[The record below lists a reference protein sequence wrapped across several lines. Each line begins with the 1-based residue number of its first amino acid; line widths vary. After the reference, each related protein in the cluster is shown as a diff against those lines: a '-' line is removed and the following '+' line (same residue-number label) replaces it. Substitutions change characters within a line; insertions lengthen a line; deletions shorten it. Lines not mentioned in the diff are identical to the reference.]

1 MPTKNYTLI
10 FSRIPTEQQM
20 DRYDQLWN
28 DFGSYKVSNT
38 LEKNPLKYIPTQ
50 QLVVNLI
57 KNANRDSLED
67 INKQIQELSNTLNW
81 KLL

>member
-1 MPTKNYTLI
+1 MPTENYTLI
-10 FSRIPTEQQM
+10 FSRIPTEEQM
-20 DRYDQLWN
+20 DRYDYVWN
-28 DFGSYKVSNT
+28 NFGSYKVSNT

-67 INKQIQELSNTLNW
+67 INNQIQVLSNTLTW
-81 KLL
+81 KFL

>member
-1 MPTKNYTLI
+1 MPTENYTLI

-67 INKQIQELSNTLNW
+67 INKQIQKLSNTLNW

>member
-1 MPTKNYTLI
+1 MPTENYTLI
-10 FSRIPTEQQM
+10 FSRIPTEEQM
-20 DRYDQLWN
+20 DRYDYVWN
-28 DFGSYKVSNT
+28 NFGSYKVSNT

-50 QLVVNLI
+50 QLVIDLI

-67 INKQIQELSNTLNW
+67 INKQIQILSNTLNW

>member
-1 MPTKNYTLI
+1 MDTKNYTLI
-10 FSRIPTEQQM
+10 FSDIPTQQQM

-28 DFGSYKVSNT
+28 NFGSYKVSNT

-57 KNANRDSLED
+57 KNANKDSLED
-67 INKQIQELSNTLNW
+67 INKQIQKLSNALNW

>member
-67 INKQIQELSNTLNW
+67 INKQIQKLSNTLNW
-81 KLL
+81 KFL

>member
-1 MPTKNYTLI
+1 MPTENYTLI

-57 KNANRDSLED
+57 KNANRDSLKD

>member
-1 MPTKNYTLI
+1 MHTKNYTLI
-10 FSRIPTEQQM
+10 FSRIPTEEQM
-20 DRYDQLWN
+20 DRYDYVWN
-28 DFGSYKVSNT
+28 NFGSYKVSNT

-50 QLVVNLI
+50 QLVVDLI

-67 INKQIQELSNTLNW
+67 INKQIQILSNTLNW

>member
-10 FSRIPTEQQM
+10 FSRIPTEEQM

-28 DFGSYKVSNT
+28 NFGSYKVSNT

-50 QLVVNLI
+50 QLVVDLI

-67 INKQIQELSNTLNW
+67 INKQIQILSNTLNW

>member
-10 FSRIPTEQQM
+10 FSRIPTEEQM
-20 DRYDQLWN
+20 DKYDQLWN
-28 DFGSYKVSNT
+28 NFGSYKVSNT

-50 QLVVNLI
+50 QLVVDLI

-67 INKQIQELSNTLNW
+67 INKQIQILSNTLNW

>member
-57 KNANRDSLED
+57 KNANRDSLKD

>member
-57 KNANRDSLED
+57 KNANRDYLKY
-67 INKQIQELSNTLNW
+67 INKQIQEFSNTLNW

>member
-67 INKQIQELSNTLNW
+67 INKQIQKLSNTLNW

>member
-10 FSRIPTEQQM
+10 FSRIPTEEQM
-20 DRYDQLWN
+20 DRYDYVWN
-28 DFGSYKVSNT
+28 NFGSYKVSNT

-50 QLVVNLI
+50 QLVVDLI

-67 INKQIQELSNTLNW
+67 INKQIQILSNTLNW

>member
-1 MPTKNYTLI
+1 MFTKNYTLI
-10 FSRIPTEQQM
+10 FQKMPTEEQM

-28 DFGSYKVSNT
+28 TFGSYKVSNT

-67 INKQIQELSNTLNW
+67 INKQIQKLSNALNW

>member
-28 DFGSYKVSNT
+28 DFGPYKVSNT

-57 KNANRDSLED
+57 KNANRDSLKD

>member
-1 MPTKNYTLI
+1 MPTENYTLI
-10 FSRIPTEQQM
+10 FLRIPTEEQM
-20 DRYDQLWN
+20 DRYDYVWN
-28 DFGSYKVSNT
+28 NFGSYKVSNT

-50 QLVVNLI
+50 QLVVDLI

-67 INKQIQELSNTLNW
+67 INKQIQILSNTLNW

>member
-57 KNANRDSLED
+57 KNANRDSLKD
-67 INKQIQELSNTLNW
+67 INKQIQKLSNTLNW
-81 KLL
+81 KFL

>member
-10 FSRIPTEQQM
+10 FQRIPTEQQM

-57 KNANRDSLED
+57 KNANRDSLKD

-81 KLL
+81 KFL